1 MIRGI
6 IFDCF
11 GVLAHGSL
19 EYLRSMVAPER
30 LEELNDFSV
39 RSDRGFV
46 SRDEYM
52 KQVGLLLGK
61 TPQEVDSIVR
71 TQHFRSEVMIQ
82 WAGTLHGPYKTALLS
97 NIGRS
102 VIEELF
108 TEDEL
113 HDLFDAAI
121 LSSEIG
127 MVKPEPQVFE
137 YAATQ
142 LSLLPEECVMIDDL
156 VSNIEGAKA
165 VGMHGIVFKDI
176 EQCKAEL
183 AYIIGSTRA

>member
-1 MIRGI
+1 
-6 IFDCF
+6 
-11 GVLAHGSL
+11 
-19 EYLRSMVAPER
+19 
-30 LEELNDFSV
+30 V

-52 KQVGLLLGK
+52 KQVGVLLGK

-71 TQHFRSEVMIQ
+71 TQHFRSEAMIQ
-82 WAGTLHGPYKTALLS
+82 WAHSLHGPYKTALLS

-108 TEDEL
+108 TQDEL
-113 HDLFDAAI
+113 RALFDAAI

-142 LSLLPEECVMIDDL
+142 LGLAPEECVMIDDL
-156 VSNIEGAKA
+156 APNIEGAKA
-165 VGMHGIVFKDI
+165 VGMQGIVFKDI

-183 AYIIGSTRA
+183 ARIIESVHA

>member
-19 EYLRSMVAPER
+19 EYLRSLVAAEH
-30 LEELNDFSV
+30 LQELNDFSV

-46 SRDEYM
+46 SRDDYM

-61 TPQEVDSIVR
+61 TPQEVDNIVR
-71 TQHFRSEVMIQ
+71 TQHFRSEAMIQ
-82 WAGTLHGPYKTALLS
+82 WAGTLHGSYRTALLS

-113 HDLFDAAI
+113 HALFDAAI

-127 MVKPEPQVFE
+127 MVKPEPQAFE
-137 YAATQ
+137 YAAAQ
-142 LSLLPEECVMIDDL
+142 LSLLPKECVMIDDL
-156 VSNIEGAKA
+156 TSNIEGAKA
-165 VGMHGIVFKDI
+165 VGMQGIVFKDI
-176 EQCKAEL
+176 EQCKTEL
-183 AYIIGSTRA
+183 ARILESTHA